1 MSYTPTSGMEN
12 LQRIENLVAANLSNI
27 LKKENENDSHI
38 NLYNLG
44 DFWVAFEN
52 SAFQLEQL
60 SDNLDGTLVMRLK
73 NRPFP
78 LILNTISDT
87 KVRSLCRSNTHKDFL
102 QIPATP
108 LDKESFRIWYRDFIT
123 P

>member
-12 LQRIENLVAANLSNI
+12 LQRIETLVAANLSNI

-73 NRPFP
+73 NSPFP

-108 LDKESFRIWYRDFIT
+108 LDKESFRTWYRDFIT